1 MFSRRLF
8 LGLMLFATPA
18 SADLLQ
24 IAVSGTFGDNVPTS
38 TLSAPDTPWSIT
50 FDIPAL
56 QAADTFDAFS
66 GVGVTNFE
74 YEFNNKLVTT
84 GYDDPEFEG
93 VADGADLQEYLND
106 GTTPVLFELGLSTQL
121 YSESATNSEIL
132 TGSFAVVAGA
142 NITYVSVVTDAFYT
156 LNAGPIVITDL
167 SAVPEPGAVILLGT
181 VVLAVVFASRLRRR
195 RRSAALCG

>member
-8 LGLMLFATPA
+8 LGLMLFAIPA

-24 IAVSGTFGDNVPTS
+24 IAISGTFGDNVPTS
-38 TLSAPDTPWSIT
+38 TLSAPDTSWTIT

-56 QAADTFDAFS
+56 QAADTLGSFG

-74 YEFNNKLVTT
+74 YEFNNNLVTT
-84 GYDDPEFEG
+84 GHADPEFEG
-93 VADGADLQEYLND
+93 VADGAEFQEYLND
-106 GTTPVLFELGLSTQL
+106 GTTPVLFVLGLSTQL

-132 TGSFAVVAGA
+132 TGSFAVLAGTDF
-142 NITYVSVVTDAFYT
+142 TYVSVVTDAYYT